1 MKFSLK
7 RVVCTLIITLGL
19 IITSNSIFAATLL
32 KVGSSGAEVSTLQQT
47 LKSKGHYTYKVTGY
61 YGSITKSAVT
71 SFQNANGLTVD
82 GIAGPQTLGRLYAS
96 KSSILKVGS
105 SGTEVSTLQQKLKD
119 TGYYTYKVT
128 GYYGSITKN
137 AVTSFQ
143 RANGLTVDGIAGPQ
157 TQSALY
163 NGNNVASSNDTNLSE
178 DIYWLS
184 RIIEAESKGESY
196 TGKVAVGNVVMNRV
210 NSSEFPS
217 TVKGVIFEYYKGI
230 PMFSPVANGT
240 IYNTPS
246 QESINA
252 AYAAYNGQKPVGN
265 ATYFFN
271 PSIAKSSW
279 ISQNKTYVTSIG
291 GHAFY
296 V

>member
-1 MKFSLK
+1 MKYLFK
-7 RVVCTLIITLGL
+7 KAVCTFIITLGL
-19 IITSNSIFAATLL
+19 IISSNSVFAATLL
-32 KVGSSGAEVSTLQQT
+32 KVGASGTEVSTLQQT
-47 LKSKGHYTYKVTGY
+47 LKSKGHYTYRVTGYYGSITKNAVTSFQKANGLSVDGIAGPQTLGRLYTSKASILKVGSKGTEVSTLQQTLKDKGYYTYKVTGY

-71 SFQNANGLTVD
+71 SFQKANGL
-82 GIAGPQTLGRLYAS
+82 S
-96 KSSILKVGS
+96 
-105 SGTEVSTLQQKLKD
+105 
-119 TGYYTYKVT
+119 
-128 GYYGSITKN
+128 
-137 AVTSFQ
+137 
-143 RANGLTVDGIAGPQ
+143 VDGIAGPQ
-157 TQSALY
+157 TQSTLY
-163 NGNNVASSNDTNLSE
+163 NGNSAASASNKDMSE
-178 DIYWLS
+178 DIYWLA

-217 TVKGVIFEYYKGI
+217 SVKGVIFEYYKGI

-246 QESINA
+246 QESIKA

-265 ATYFFN
+265 ATYFYN

-279 ISQNKTYVTSIG
+279 ISQNKTYITSIG